1 VLDSIMGPRPVELID
16 AAVDRQIDASDAR
29 VEEMRAAWIFA
40 HDDKQHR
47 RWRSAV
53 DRRANRSSG
62 LTGEALE
69 RAIMSLAVSS
79 PDIVVFDNG

>member
-1 VLDSIMGPRPVELID
+1 VALID

-79 PDIVVFDNG
+79 PDMVVFDNG